1 MPLNNEKHPGEL
13 LLDRRR
19 YFTIEIDEE
28 LRREEEDNEELEK
41 FGKIMVSAT
50 HKIRDKMKESKKN
63 KLKKYVIDRKCKLDS
78 CIM

>member
-50 HKIRDKMKESKKN
+50 HKIRDKTEESKKS